1 MRPAIV
7 ASTAGSLLLI
17 FVIACVLRL
26 GWLDLIQFDF
36 DEARHLERSLAAL
49 TEGRPAL
56 IGSPSSV
63 GPAKP
68 PLMVYLLIPPL
79 LISRDPMVTTGF
91 IALLN
96 VGAVIGCFWLTREYF
111 GTVAGLVSGLLFA
124 ASPWAVVFSR
134 KIFTADLVA
143 PFVVLFFWSL
153 SRSLVKREQHHLVLA
168 CVWLACLL
176 QITFSTLPL
185 ALVMA
190 LILVVYRSR
199 IQLRSLAGGAV
210 AGGLLFVPYLYYDL
224 THGLANLRGLLRAS
238 AGASR
243 FDFLVV
249 RYALSLIAGDNLHA
263 LAGQSAE
270 AFMNQRPAFTWLD
283 QIEIGLFLGGLAYLV
298 LVVAQNTP
306 LLSRGNDGSRQD
318 VTPHALLLAWIL
330 VPILFNLRHSV
341 ALYPHYFTLLYPAPY
356 IAAGF
361 FVSRVV
367 HSVPVVLFAAVVL
380 LITAIVAWQIYS
392 VVFLY
397 NFVQAYDTTGGYG
410 VPLRFW
416 KEAVNLV
423 SREADARGL
432 SEVQIVTEGNE
443 PAFDP
448 MPAIFQYLL
457 PSGVEPR
464 FLGPQAVLLP
474 RSADL
479 LYLTTME
486 DAWLTRYLDGLGQ
499 RLQSLEL
506 PGDGRRV
513 QVYLLTRRSWQD
525 LQALA
530 QHRQQAAYQNGVHLW
545 GYDLPDQVE
554 PGQALSLTLYWSFE
568 SLSPADQDESYSVF
582 NHLVDIADQRWAQD
596 DGLALPRYA
605 WHAGDVLAL
614 GYEMSL
620 PEDLPPGRYR
630 VLTGIYSLKDGHRV
644 AVLDDAGKP
653 FSDSVVLGSLEAG
666 RP

>member
-1 MRPAIV
+1 MRPAIAV
-7 ASTAGSLLLI
+7 SIAGSLLLI
-17 FVIACVLRL
+17 FGIAFALRL
-26 GWLDLIQFDF
+26 GWLDLIQFNF
-36 DEARHLERSLAAL
+36 DEARHLERSLAVL

-79 LISRDPMVTTGF
+79 LISRDPVVATGF

-96 VGAVIGCFWLTREYF
+96 VGAVIGCFWLAREYF
-111 GTVAGLVSGLLFA
+111 GLVAGLVSGLLFA
-124 ASPWAVVFSR
+124 ASPWAVIFSR
-134 KIFTADLVA
+134 KIFTADLVP

-153 SRSLVKREQHHLVLA
+153 SRALVKQEQRHLVLA
-168 CVWLACLL
+168 CIWLACLL

-224 THGLANLRGLLRAS
+224 THGLANLRGLLKAS

-243 FDFLVV
+243 FDFLAV

-270 AFMNQRPAFTWLD
+270 AFINQRPAFTWLD
-283 QIEIGLFLGGLAYLV
+283 QVEIWLFLGALAYLV
-298 LVVAQNTP
+298 LVVVRNTP
-306 LLSRGNDGSRQD
+306 LLSRANGGSRQD
-318 VTPHALLLAWIL
+318 VALHVLLLAWIL
-330 VPILFNLRHSV
+330 IPVAFNLRHSV
-341 ALYPHYFTLLYPAPY
+341 DLYPHYFTLLYPAPY
-356 IAAGF
+356 IVAGI
-361 FVSRVV
+361 FVARVV
-367 HSVPVVLFAAVVL
+367 QLAPGILSAVAVL
-380 LITAIVAWQIYS
+380 LITAIVVWQIYS

-397 NFVQAYDTTGGYG
+397 NFVQAHDTTGGYG

-416 KEAVNLV
+416 QEAVNLV
-423 SREADARGL
+423 SQEADARGL
-432 SEVQIVTEGNE
+432 SQVQIVTEGNE

-448 MPAIFQYLL
+448 MPAVLKYLL
-457 PSGVEPR
+457 PSGLEPR

-479 LYLTTME
+479 LYLTTVE
-486 DAWLTRYLDGLGQ
+486 DVWLTRYLDGLGR

-506 PGDGRRV
+506 PGEGRRA

-530 QHRQQAAYQNGVHLW
+530 QHRRQAAYQ
-545 GYDLPDQVE
+545 
-554 PGQALSLTLYWSFE
+554 
-568 SLSPADQDESYSVF
+568 
-582 NHLVDIADQRWAQD
+582 
-596 DGLALPRYA
+596 
-605 WHAGDVLAL
+605 
-614 GYEMSL
+614 
-620 PEDLPPGRYR
+620 
-630 VLTGIYSLKDGHRV
+630 
-644 AVLDDAGKP
+644 
-653 FSDSVVLGSLEAG
+653 
-666 RP
+666 